1 MTRRRQA
8 VLFQLIPA
16 ALLMLLGAACS
27 STTKTARLEVAEP
40 PVTAAEMTTLSED
53 EAWESSTRALVEDL
67 LADSRQLADEGRTR
81 EALGRID
88 DALCEALEPPQ
99 GHAISP
105 SYLDWVAQVIGEA
118 DAMEQDLLLLTAPL
132 PEDELVDLPPMDISP
147 DMEVAEIDE
156 PTSLLPNSDFPLE
169 LNPTVDRWLDVIVRE
184 GDYRKQIERGL
195 SRCGAYLPMI
205 RGKLAAAG
213 LPEDLAYLPLIES
226 SFSNTAYSRARARGM
241 WQFMSSTGRQYG
253 LAVGSLVDERCDPE
267 LSTDAAIAFLGD
279 LYGTFGDWNLA
290 LAAYNSGPGNVRRA
304 IRRSG
309 STDFWKLQRYLP
321 RETRNYVPAYMASV
335 IVAKQPERF
344 GFPTPVETTRKFD
357 SITVSD
363 ALDMEFLA
371 TRLDLETETLRELN
385 PAIRRDLTPAAGRT
399 TLRLP
404 EGYGSAAEEVLATTP
419 KSEWAPRMMHTVRK
433 GDTLSG
439 ISSTYGSSVSA
450 IRQAN
455 GIRGNLIHPGQNLVV
470 PRFGTPVRQSGPS
483 KPSRQRVASGGN
495 YEVQRNDTLW
505 DIARSFGTSV
515 DSLCSANGLTPRS
528 TIRPGQRLEI
538 PSGGSPSATTAPA
551 TTHQAATTYKVRR
564 GDTLYDIARKFGIS
578 VSALRRANGLT
589 SSRIY
594 PGEVLRIPGAQARG

>member
-1 MTRRRQA
+1 MIPRRQA
-8 VLFQLIPA
+8 ALFQLLTA
-16 ALLMLLGAACS
+16 ALLVLLGAACS
-27 STTKTARLEVAEP
+27 STTKNAQRTTAEFP
-40 PVTAAEMTTLSED
+40 TMAAEATAPSED
-53 EAWESSTRALVEDL
+53 EQWESDTRALVEDL
-67 LADSRQLADEGRTR
+67 LSDSRQLADEGRTA

-88 DALCEALEPPQ
+88 DALCEALNPPPE
-99 GHAISP
+99 HTVSP
-105 SYLDWVAQVIGEA
+105 SYLDWVAQVIGET
-118 DAMEQDLLLLTAPL
+118 DAMEQDLLLLSTPL
-132 PEDELVDLPPMDISP
+132 PEDELVVLPPMDIAP
-147 DMEVAEIDE
+147 DTEVAEIDE
-156 PTSLLPNSDFPLE
+156 PTSLIPNSDFPLE
-169 LNPTVDRWLDVIVRE
+169 LNATVDRWLDVIVRE
-184 GDYRKQIERGL
+184 GDYRNQIERGL
-195 SRCGAYLPMI
+195 SRGGNYLPMI

-213 LPEDLAYLPLIES
+213 MPQDLAYLPLIES

-279 LYGTFGDWNLA
+279 LYETFGDWNLA

-309 STDFWKLQRYLP
+309 STNFWKLQRYLP

-344 GFPTPVETTRKFD
+344 GFPAPVETTWTFD
-357 SITVSD
+357 SVTVSD

-371 TRLDLETETLRELN
+371 TKLDLETETLRELN
-385 PAIRRDLTPAAGRT
+385 PAIRRDLTPATGRT

-404 EGYGSAAEEVLATTP
+404 EGYGTAAEDVLATTP

-439 ISSTYGSSVSA
+439 IASTYGSSVSA

-470 PRFGTPVRQSGPS
+470 PRFGTPVRRSGSP
-483 KPSRQRVASGGN
+483 KPSRQRVASGGA

-515 DSLCSANGLTPRS
+515 DALCSANGLTPRS

-538 PSGGSPSATTAPA
+538 PSGGSPSATAAPA
-551 TTHQAATTYKVRR
+551 ENRQANTTYEVRR

-594 PGEVLRIPGAQARG
+594 PGEVLRIPGTQARG